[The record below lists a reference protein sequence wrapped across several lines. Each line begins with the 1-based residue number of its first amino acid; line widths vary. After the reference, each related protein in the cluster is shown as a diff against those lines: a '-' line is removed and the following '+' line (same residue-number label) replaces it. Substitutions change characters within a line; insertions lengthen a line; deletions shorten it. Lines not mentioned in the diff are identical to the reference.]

1 MKAYVLHGI
10 NDIRFEDV
18 PVPSPR
24 ANEVLLKVCAAG
36 ICGSD
41 IPRIYKNGAH
51 VHPIIPG
58 HEFSGIVEAVGD
70 NANEKL
76 TGKRM
81 GVFPLIPCM
90 ECVQCKAM
98 QYEMCR
104 KYNYLGSRCNGA
116 FAEYVAVPVWNLIEL
131 PDSVSYEKAAMLE
144 PFSVAAHAMR
154 AMIDDNTDR
163 NAAVLVWG
171 AGTIGIMLVMLLK
184 SEGFSNVLCVAN
196 KMYQADI
203 LNKKIGIDASDIFVL
218 SDNQVLNGETGIEN
232 GDKEKAK
239 EWLASKTG
247 SGASLCFE
255 CVGKNETLINI
266 IECAAPSANIML
278 VGNPASDM
286 SLSRDL
292 YWKILRSQ
300 LTIKGTWNSSFTKEK
315 DDDWHYVLSKLSNN
329 EMAAEDLISHRFK
342 LENLSDGF
350 EIMRDK
356 SENYIKCMYVK

>member
-10 NDIRFEDV
+10 NDIKFEDV
-18 PVPSPR
+18 NKPVPR
-24 ANEVLLKVCAAG
+24 ENEVLLKVCAAG

-51 VHPIIPG
+51 VHPIILG
-58 HEFSGIVEAVGD
+58 HEFAGIVEAAGD
-70 NANEKL
+70 SKNADL
-76 TGKRM
+76 VGKRM

-90 ECVQCKAM
+90 ECDQCKAR

-104 KYNYLGSRCNGA
+104 KYNYLGSRCDGA
-116 FAEYVAVPVWNLIEL
+116 FAEYVAVPIWNLIEL
-131 PDSVSYEKAAMLE
+131 PDTVSFGEAAMLE
-144 PFSVAAHAMR
+144 PFSVAAHSMR
-154 AMIDDNTDR
+154 AMIDENTDR
-163 NAAVLVWG
+163 NTSVLVWG
-171 AGTIGIMLVMLLK
+171 AGTIGMMLVMLFK
-184 SEGFSNVLCVAN
+184 AEGFKNILCVAS
-196 KMYQADI
+196 KSYQAET
-203 LNKKIGIDASDIFVL
+203 LNEKV
-218 SDNQVLNGETGIEN
+218 GIEKEN
-232 GDKEKAK
+232 IFEGTDKDKVKEWIKEKSGTGAK
-239 EWLASKTG
+239 IA
-247 SGASLCFE
+247 FE
-255 CVGKNETLINI
+255 CVGKNETYAAV
-266 IECAAPSANIML
+266 IENAAPSANIML

-300 LTIKGTWNSSFTKEK
+300 LTIKGTWNSSYTKEE

-356 SENYIKCMYVK
+356 SENYIKCMFVK